1 MPKKPARSRPV
12 RVVKSTTVFR
22 GPIFY
27 VASDRVLEPGGV
39 VVRRDIIR
47 HPGSV
52 VIMPVDDT
60 GREPRILLTR
70 QYRYAAN
77 ARLWELSAGRIDP
90 GESELA
96 GARREL
102 LEETGYT
109 AAHWHLALRF
119 WVSPGFLD
127 ETMAIYVATGL
138 RRGKA
143 EPEDDEFISKRFFS
157 LRDAVRMVMTRRI
170 HDAKTIASV
179 LWLNEREANR
189 KRKR

>member
-1 MPKKPARSRPV
+1 MPEKPTRSRPV
-12 RVVKSTTVFR
+12 RVLKSTTVFR

-27 VASDRVLEPGGV
+27 VVSDRVLEPGGV

-60 GREPRILLTR
+60 GREPRILLAR
-70 QYRYAAN
+70 QYRYAAQ
-77 ARLWELSAGRIDP
+77 ARLWELPAGRIDP
-90 GESELA
+90 GEGELA

-109 AAHWHLALRF
+109 AAHWQLALRF

-127 ETMAIYVATGL
+127 ETMAVYMATGL

-143 EPEDDEFISKRFFS
+143 SPEEDEFISKRFFP
-157 LRDAVRMVMTRRI
+157 LRHAVRLVMAHRI
-170 HDAKTIASV
+170 QDAKTIAAV
-179 LWLNEREANR
+179 LWLAAKQG
-189 KRKR
+189 KRKK